1 MLAVREMHLVVSDPQ
16 TRRIPM
22 PDRYLTQLADHARN
36 DRRVAAPIAIV
47 MTLALI
53 GIIGALLR
61 IALP

>member
-1 MLAVREMHLVVSDPQ
+1 
-16 TRRIPM
+16 M
-22 PDRYLTQLADHARN
+22 PDRYLTQLADDALH
-36 DRRVAAPIAIV
+36 DRRAAAPIAIV